1 MELRQLR
8 YFVEIVERGGFTSA
22 SRSIRVVQPALTAAI
37 QKLEVEIG
45 TKLLDR
51 ATRPLTP
58 TTDGREFYAA
68 AKEILR
74 RVRGLEEEMSER
86 RGLARGR
93 LSIALPTMLA
103 THALSGVIEAFR
115 AHYPGIA
122 LSVESSGARS
132 IETKLAASEVDL
144 GIVAR
149 KGLRED
155 LVYRPLLRDEVV
167 ACVGRDHPL
176 ASKTYVTLERVSA
189 EPLLLFRPGFFQRD
203 LVTGA
208 LAERGL
214 PLQVAFESDYVPH
227 LVEAAASGA
236 GVTTLLRM
244 AARAEARL
252 VPIPFRPALHVEA
265 GFAWKSGGWLSH
277 AARAFIDFVA
287 AAEVPGKIRSAS
299 PD

>member
-22 SRSIRVVQPALTAAI
+22 SRSVRVVQPALTAAI
-37 QKLEVEIG
+37 QKLEMEMG

-51 ATRPLTP
+51 AARPVTP
-58 TTDGREFYAA
+58 TADGREFYAA
-68 AKEILR
+68 AKEILQ
-74 RVRGLEEEMSER
+74 RVRGLGEEMTER

-93 LSIALPTMLA
+93 LSLALPVMLA
-103 THALSGVIEAFR
+103 THALGGVIETFR
-115 AHYPGIA
+115 ARYPGIA

-132 IETKLAASEVDL
+132 IESRLAASEVDL

-149 KGLRED
+149 EGLRED

-167 ACVGRDHPL
+167 ACVGRGHPL
-176 ASKTYVTLERVSA
+176 ASKTYVTLDRVSA
-189 EPLLLFRPGFFQRD
+189 EPLLLFRPGYFQRD
-203 LVTGA
+203 LVTAA

-214 PLQVAFESDYVPH
+214 PLQIAFESDYVPH
-227 LVEAAASGA
+227 LVAAAASGA

-244 AARAEARL
+244 AARSEARL

-265 GFAWKSGGWLSH
+265 GLAWKAGAWLSH
-277 AARAFIDFVA
+277 AARAFIAFAA
-287 AAEVPGKIRSAS
+287 AAEMPGKIRS
-299 PD
+299 PTPE